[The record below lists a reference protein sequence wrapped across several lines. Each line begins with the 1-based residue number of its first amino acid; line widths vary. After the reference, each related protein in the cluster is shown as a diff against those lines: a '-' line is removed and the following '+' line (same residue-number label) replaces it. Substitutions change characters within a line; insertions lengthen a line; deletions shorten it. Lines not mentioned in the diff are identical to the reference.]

1 MLSEY
6 TQQADEN
13 CEKAGTLDERTDDDG
28 DKLVL
33 ARILRL
39 ASTGLKG

>member
-13 CEKAGTLDERTDDDG
+13 CEKAGTLDERTADDG

-33 ARILRL
+33 ARTLRL